1 MLRQELRA
9 VSCVKKYRTRGK
21 EKMLCPS
28 LPSMGPTGTTAG
40 SKDVMTKTVTNCN
53 NKNSCV
59 TASFPTISPS
69 TFWPLRHHICRGMEQ
84 HVVVRPFAV
93 VDNESSCHGLHTLTK
108 HAYTCTYVRAHAQLC
123 HILFMDTGMPCGSS
137 AEDFVQKIGQHLYI
151 EAQNKITRKFPS
163 SCFC

>member
-1 MLRQELRA
+1 VLRQELRA
-9 VSCVKKYRTRGK
+9 VSCEKIPYKGERKKCSARVCRVWG
-21 EKMLCPS
+21 LRA
-28 LPSMGPTGTTAG
+28 TAG
-40 SKDVMTKTVTNCN
+40 SKDGMTKTLTNCN
-53 NKNSCV
+53 NKHSCV